1 VAPYRVL
8 LGLLV
13 NNRISADEFEALF
26 LPLYKGDL
34 TKWPEEIYKILNQL
48 FYAVDDYNHDPDLR
62 DNDVDETELRNRA
75 ALALRELGK
84 LAVTSGPTLAG

>member
-1 VAPYRVL
+1 MAPYGVL

-13 NNRISADEFEALF
+13 NNRVSADEFEALF

-34 TKWPEEIYKILNQL
+34 TKWSEEIYKILDQL

-62 DNDVDETELRNRA
+62 DNDVNENELRNRA
-75 ALALRELGK
+75 ALALRELRK
-84 LAVTSGPTLAG
+84 LAVTPGPTVAG